1 MLELPPRARRIR
13 VLDSDPGTG
22 YGTTSAC
29 AENTRAPGLY
39 PHQARNYLRVRG
51 EYQIRKNVRCPASEL
66 PPRARRILGDKA
78 MGLHPGG
85 TTSACAENT
94 VVLQDADTGESE
106 LPPRAR
112 RIRITIAWG
121 CSSNGTTSACAENTS
136 HQQSAPALP
145 RNYLRVRGEYGSNAL
160 MGTYIVELPPR
171 ARRIPPVGVAV
182 PISLGTTSA
191 CAENTRPRCGGRC
204 PAWNYLRVR
213 GEYSTAIRNGSY
225 LPELPPRARRIQ
237 IKININKPLKG
248 TTSACAENTSPM
260 PHSRQPSRNY
270 LRVRGEYKAFSLP
283 ST

>member
-1 MLELPPRARRIR
+1 MELPPRARRIPR
-13 VLDSDPGTG
+13 TTRKPSTCM
-22 YGTTSAC
+22 GTTSAC

-171 ARRIPPVGVAV
+171 ARRIRCG
-182 PISLGTTSA
+182 LWCFCRFRGTTSA
-191 CAENTRPRCGGRC
+191 CAENTTCGGSG
-204 PAWNYLRVR
+204 ANFL
-213 GEYSTAIRNGSY
+213 
-225 LPELPPRARRIQ
+225 
-237 IKININKPLKG
+237 
-248 TTSACAENTSPM
+248 
-260 PHSRQPSRNY
+260 RNY
-270 LRVRGEYKAFSLP
+270 LRVRGEYHLWG
-283 ST
+283 